1 MNSSSITPVSSTS
14 LKRRVLVAAL
24 AVVGASI
31 GVMGDPISALPT
43 SVEDLYDPTIVRNL
57 VLDIAPA
64 DWDTIRFDTTNTILV
79 PGALTIDGGSP
90 MSVSVRRK
98 SSRALPSEA
107 DPRKVGL
114 KIDLPSG
121 NPYGVSKLSLENGG
135 DVSPVAEGL
144 AWALHQV
151 ATGAGLY
158 SPDHDPGVAAWVEV
172 SVNGENLGVFT
183 SVEQRNK
190 KFLSNRGWAV
200 ADPTWLYEGDDITA
214 PVLEQGPAAGL
225 DGLVPQSPTF
235 EELCYPPFMPATPA
249 CPTPSD
255 AVLAARLPVVVDL
268 AAMLTQAA
276 VDAFTAN
283 GDALVSKGKNYSF
296 VDRLDQP
303 RRYYPWD
310 LDAVFRG
317 SPTGDGTGAN
327 IYAVGATTKRG
338 RTTYTQSPYQRII
351 LNHPQFRV
359 QYNAIMRAL
368 LDGPLSVGSISS
380 FLDAVSPA
388 LIPALAAD
396 PFLGTAVGG
405 DPSGHIDSLRSWVA
419 ERVVTVRQQVDANL
433 PAPRAVSRTETS
445 IVASVPPSLRVGT
458 TGSAS
463 ANLTSLGAGVA
474 DVEVTFTINKVTY
487 RGTTNSDGS
496 VSVTFKAP
504 TKAGTYAVVVAF
516 AGTSTLAP
524 ASTSVTISIVR

>member
-1 MNSSSITPVSSTS
+1 M
-14 LKRRVLVAAL
+14 AATV
-24 AVVGASI
+24 VVGASI
-31 GVMGDPISALPT
+31 GVVGSPSSALPT
-43 SVEDLYDPTIVRNL
+43 PVEDLYDPTVVRTL

-64 DWDTIRFDTTNTILV
+64 DWDTIRFDATNTILV
-79 PGALTIDGGSP
+79 PGSLTIDGGTP

-151 ATGAGLY
+151 ATGPGLY
-158 SPDHDPGVAAWVEV
+158 SPDHDPGVAAWVTV

-214 PVLEQGPAAGL
+214 PVLEQGPAAGI

-235 EELCYPPFMPATPA
+235 EELCYSPFMPATSA

-255 AVLAARLPVVVDL
+255 PVLAARLPVLVDM

-317 SPTGDGTGAN
+317 SPTGDVTGAN

-338 RTTYTQSPYQRII
+338 RTTYTQSPYQRIV
-351 LNHPQFRV
+351 LNHPQFRE
-359 QYNAIMRAL
+359 QYNTIVRAL

-380 FLDAVSPA
+380 FLDSVSPA

-396 PFLGTAVGG
+396 PFLGTAAGG
-405 DPSGHIDSLRSWVA
+405 DPSGQIETLRSWVA
-419 ERVVTVRQQVDANL
+419 GRVIAVRQQVDANL
-433 PAPRAVSRTETS
+433 PAPRAVSRAET
-445 IVASVPPSLRVGT
+445 VLTTSVPTSLRVGT

-463 ANLTSLGAGVA
+463 ATLTSLGAGVA
-474 DVEVTFTINKVTY
+474 NVEVTFTINKVTY

-496 VSVTFKAP
+496 VSVAFKAP
-504 TKAGTYAVVVAF
+504 TKAGTYAMVIAF
-516 AGTSTLAP
+516 AGSAVLSPVNAT
-524 ASTSVTISIVR
+524 VTISIVR